1 MKGAEWQLPSFFQAR
16 QDASHDSQGK
26 NKQTDARSRS
36 QLLVLVFFGM
46 MATGFLTAQY
56 LYIWAQQPDGAA
68 DLSTPAAAQKV
79 AMLDKQKAS
88 SQPQAKAKSSGAL
101 HDLLTQVAPQKE
113 GRPKEV
119 MIAISNY
126 NLWPLRALP
135 LWVKSVKQAKVS
147 NYLVVAID
155 TALRDQLEKEGIPVY
170 YRDVKVDKA
179 QEGTGD
185 NHAISAL
192 KFKIIQEFLELGW
205 NVLLSD
211 VDVVVVQDPFDHL
224 YRDHDVEGMSDG
236 FDDATAYG
244 HGNGIDDQS
253 MGWSRYAQ
261 GTTHLNLNSGFFY
274 LQANERTIS
283 LMERIAARL
292 AKEKAWDQSVY
303 NEEMFFLSHGSYSS
317 AQVTVRAMDIM
328 VFMNSKVLFR
338 TVRYLPPA
346 KQRKPA
352 VVHINYHP
360 DKLERAQA
368 AYKYFVEGD
377 RGALKDFPGG
387 SEPGS

>member
-1 MKGAEWQLPSFFQAR
+1 MLSPAKPRSPGLLGNLSHLLETR
-16 QDASHDSQGK
+16 QESGPEQDSQGK
-26 NKQTDARSRS
+26 NRQHDARSRS
-36 QLLVLVFFGM
+36 QLLILVFFGM
-46 MATGFLTAQY
+46 MMGGFLTAQHLY
-56 LYIWAQQPDGAA
+56 LWAQQLDAA
-68 DLSTPAAAQKV
+68 DGSTGPATAMQMQAAARPV
-79 AMLDKQKAS
+79 G
-88 SQPQAKAKSSGAL
+88 PL
-101 HDLLTQVAPQKE
+101 HETLLRIAPQQQ

-119 MIAISNY
+119 MIAISNF
-126 NLWPLRALP
+126 NLWPIGALP
-135 LWVKSVKQAKVS
+135 HWIKSVKQAQVS

-155 TALRDQLEKEGIPVY
+155 TALRDQLQSEGINVY

-211 VDVVVVQDPFDHL
+211 VDVVIVQDPFKHL

-244 HGNGIDDQS
+244 NINGIDDPT

-274 LQANERTIS
+274 IQANERTIS

-317 AQVTVRAMDIM
+317 PQVSVRAMDIM
-328 VFMNSKVLFR
+328 LFMNSKVLFR
-338 TVRYLPPA
+338 TVRYLAPS

-352 VVHINYHP
+352 AVHLNYHP
-360 DKLERAQA
+360 DKLERSKAV
-368 AYKYFVEGD
+368 YRYFIEGD
-377 RGALKDFPGG
+377 RNALKDYPGG